1 MTIVELEYIQYS
13 VPLLK
18 DEILSVLKNINLTVK
33 QGEFHLITGPSGSGK
48 TTLLQIIAT
57 ILHQTAGRRKIFDIE
72 IPNINHN
79 NDVYLVR
86 PKIGFLFQTPFIPP
100 HLKVKELITL
110 QSELSN
116 VGVATAEKRTNE
128 ILEEF
133 GVEQF
138 ANQYPTKLS
147 GGERQRVALA
157 GVLSK
162 DIELLLLD
170 EPTGSLDAE
179 NKTILWDLIKNLQD
193 KQITIIAVSHDE
205 SIAKIADVAHNLD
218 YGILHNL
225 NKK

>member
-1 MTIVELEYIQYS
+1 MTIVELEHIQF
-13 VPLLK
+13 VFPLLRDK
-18 DEILSVLKNINLTVK
+18 ILTVLKDINLIIK

-57 ILHQTAGRRKIFDIE
+57 ILHQTSGRRKIFDFE
-72 IPNINHN
+72 IPNINYN
-79 NDVYLVR
+79 NDIYLVR
-86 PKIGFLFQTPFIPP
+86 PKIGFLFQTPFIPS
-100 HLKVKELITL
+100 HLKVKDFITI

-116 VGVATAEKRTNE
+116 VGVASAEKRTNE

-147 GGERQRVALA
+147 GGEKQRVALA

-205 SIAKIADVAHNLD
+205 SIANITDISHKLD
-218 YGILHNL
+218 YGILSTP
-225 NKK
+225 